1 MDKRRRAQ
9 ERKEL
14 SQPITIQ
21 DIINNRPI
29 GELVN
34 ISANGLMLICD
45 DEIDTNS
52 IFQFSMHLPKEIN
65 GQSRLDIGVDCLWC
79 RKVDNFNR
87 YWAGFQI
94 IDASDETNAVIELL
108 IENYTS

>member
-1 MDKRRRAQ
+1 MDKQRRAQ

-14 SQPITIQ
+14 NQPITVQ

-34 ISANGLMLICD
+34 ISANGLMLIT
-45 DEIDTNS
+45 EEHIETNS
-52 IFQFSMHLPKEIN
+52 IFQLSLRMPNEIN
-65 GQSRLDIGVDCLWC
+65 GHSNLDVGVDCLWC

-87 YWAGFQI
+87 YWAGFQV
-94 IDASDETNAVIELL
+94 IDASDETNEIIQLL

>member
-1 MDKRRRAQ
+1 MEKKRRAQ
-9 ERKEL
+9 ERREL
-14 SQPITIQ
+14 NNPITVQ
-21 DIINNRPI
+21 DIINDRPI

-45 DEIDTNS
+45 EQIETNS
-52 IFQFSMHLPKEIN
+52 IFQFSMTLPKEIN

-94 IDASDETNAVIELL
+94 IDAADDTQAVIELL

>member
-1 MDKRRRAQ
+1 MDKHRRAQ

-14 SQPITIQ
+14 NSPITVQ

-34 ISANGLMLICD
+34 ISANGLMLIC
-45 DEIDTNS
+45 EEQIETNS
-52 IFQFSMHLPKEIN
+52 IFQFSMSLPTEIN
-65 GQSRLDIGVDCLWC
+65 GQNRLDIGVDCLWC

-94 IDASDETNAVIELL
+94 IDAAADTQAIIELL